1 MITLPKK
8 SLQTLSEPMYYVL
21 LALTK
26 ELYGTEIMNEVRRIS
41 GGRIRI
47 GPGTLY
53 TMLDKFMSNGLIT
66 RTNHSISTKS
76 YIITDVGKEMLKQEH
91 TRLSVLLKD
100 GRDIV
105 GGL

>member
-1 MITLPKK
+1 MPRK

-21 LALTK
+21 LVLTN

-41 GGRIRI
+41 NGRIRI

-91 TRLSVLLKD
+91 TRLSVLLAD

-105 GGL
+105 EGL

>member
-1 MITLPKK
+1 MPRK

-41 GGRIRI
+41 GGRIKI

-76 YIITDVGKEMLKQEH
+76 YIITDVGKEMLKQ
-91 TRLSVLLKD
+91 
-100 GRDIV
+100 
-105 GGL
+105 